1 MSFRRVAT
9 IGLAAS
15 LCTCGFPKARAETPW
30 CPVPPSPA
38 AAALPSILHSLDA
51 ARERPPAPL
60 SRLHTEGTLPH
71 QGIYDESIAAKR
83 DLLLMR
89 DAALAWRA
97 GAGNEWLDFVR
108 RYLMA
113 WVATYRPSFN
123 PIDETGFDALIDT
136 YAIIGRSLPPDKRA
150 RVREYLHAWATGY
163 IEAIGH
169 HNTQPTW
176 TNNWQSHRVKLVTMM
191 AVALDDTLLFDAART
206 LFRAQIA
213 ANIAPDGETLDF
225 RERDA
230 LHYVVYDLQPMVQ
243 AALAARTRGEDWYRW
258 TADDGASLANAKAMA
273 WLLPYASGEKTHEE
287 FVRSTVR
294 FDAIRAQA
302 GLKGYSGPFDPRGA
316 GTLLWLASELDPS
329 LHPLAERLMP
339 RPPPVVILCGQ

>member
-1 MSFRRVAT
+1 M
-9 IGLAAS
+9 L
-15 LCTCGFPKARAETPW
+15 
-30 CPVPPSPA
+30 PSQ
-38 AAALPSILHSLDA
+38 AAALPSVLRHLDS
-51 ARERPPAPL
+51 ARDRPPAPL

-83 DLLLMR
+83 DLPLMR

-97 GAGNEWLDFVR
+97 GAGTVWLDFSR

-113 WVATYRPSFN
+113 WVATYRPSLN

-136 YAIIGRSLPPDKRA
+136 YAIIGPSLPPDKRA
-150 RVREYLHAWATGY
+150 RVRDYLHAWVAGY

-169 HNTQPTW
+169 HNTRSTW

-191 AVALDDTLLFDAART
+191 AVALDDTSLFDAART

-258 TADDGASLANAKAMA
+258 MGDDGASLAKAMA
-273 WLLPYASGEKTHEE
+273 WLTPYASGEKTHEE
-287 FVRSTVR
+287 FVHSTVR

-302 GLKGYSGPFDPRGA
+302 GLKGYSGPFDPRSAGA
-316 GTLLWLASELDPS
+316 LFWLVSELDPS
-329 LHPLAERLMP
+329 LRPLAERLMP
-339 RPPPVVILCGQ
+339 RPPSFVALCGQ